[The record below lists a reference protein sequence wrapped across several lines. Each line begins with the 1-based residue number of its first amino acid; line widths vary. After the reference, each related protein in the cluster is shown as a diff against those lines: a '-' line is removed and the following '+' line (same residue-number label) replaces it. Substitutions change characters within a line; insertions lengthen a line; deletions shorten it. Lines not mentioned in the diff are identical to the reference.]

1 MDLRLG
7 VLCKNMVKVNVQPG
21 ETIEQAL
28 RRFNREVV
36 DDGILD
42 EVKER
47 EFYTKP
53 SQVKRLRN
61 KQKQLKLNK
70 DKRQNQ

>member
-1 MDLRLG
+1 LH
-7 VLCKNMVKVNVQPG
+7 NMVKVKVQPG

-28 RRFNREVV
+28 RRFNREVIEE
-36 DDGILD
+36 GILD

-53 SQVKRLRN
+53 SQVKRMRN
-61 KQKQLKLNK
+61 KQRQLKLNR
-70 DKRQNQ
+70 DKRQNW

>member
-1 MDLRLG
+1 
-7 VLCKNMVKVNVQPG
+7 MVKVKVQPG

-28 RRFNREVV
+28 RRFNREVIEE
-36 DDGILD
+36 GILD

-53 SQVKRLRN
+53 SQVKRMRN
-61 KQKQLKLNK
+61 KQRQLKLNR
-70 DKRQNQ
+70 DKRQNW

>member
-1 MDLRLG
+1 
-7 VLCKNMVKVNVQPG
+7 MVKVKVQPG

-28 RRFNREVV
+28 RRFNREVIEE
-36 DDGILD
+36 GILD

-53 SQVKRLRN
+53 SQVKRMRN
-61 KQKQLKLNK
+61 KQRQLKLNK
-70 DKRQNQ
+70 DKRQNL

>member
-1 MDLRLG
+1 MLLH
-7 VLCKNMVKVNVQPG
+7 NMVKVKVQPG

-28 RRFNREVV
+28 RRFNREVIEE
-36 DDGILD
+36 GILD

-53 SQVKRLRN
+53 SQVKRMRN
-61 KQKQLKLNK
+61 KQRQLKLNR
-70 DKRQNQ
+70 DKRQNW

>member
-1 MDLRLG
+1 
-7 VLCKNMVKVNVQPG
+7 MVKVNVQPG

-28 RRFNREVV
+28 RRFNREVIEE
-36 DDGILD
+36 GILD

-53 SQVKRLRN
+53 SQVKRMRN
-61 KQKQLKLNK
+61 KQRQLKLNK